1 MGLKEFPPS
10 VQNRVAFLSEEIK
23 KPETRIF
30 DKNEIYSYLSDENK
44 EFLAPI
50 SDYVN
55 IYLNFLNG
63 VVRWKEHPNQKL
75 VEKFIDT
82 DYTHTLDMLRIL
94 KEIEKLNIKGI
105 DFNTAQ
111 LEILVHDGTEIIT
124 NDVSILHSPEI
135 ENFFQA
141 IKKLEPRVF
150 APLVLGQIKERKFFS
165 IRKELRTSFK
175 RYDSRDKDLSDTESH
190 LVKLIDI
197 FQADIFGLENVNSK
211 NKLIEVYGDNLPIDS
226 TVFLEERMN
235 KEISQ
240 LKIVLDSMS
249 DPQEKS
255 KLFFYFRDEQFN
267 KFNNP
272 EYGYQDLYLKYLSKF
287 DSIYQTLPS
296 F

>member
-23 KPETRIF
+23 KPETKIF

-44 EFLAPI
+44 EFLDPI

-63 VVRWKEHPNQKL
+63 VIRWKEHPNQKL
-75 VEKFIDT
+75 VEKFTDT

-94 KEIEKLNIKGI
+94 KEIEDLNIKSI

-150 APLVLGQIKERKFFS
+150 IPLVLGQIKERKFFS

-175 RYDSRDKDLSDTESH
+175 RYDSRDKNLSDTESH

-211 NKLIEVYGDNLPIDS
+211 NKLIEAYGDNLPIDS

-240 LKIVLDSMS
+240 LNIVLDSMS

-255 KLFFYFRDEQFN
+255 KLFFYFKDEQFN

>member
-23 KPETRIF
+23 KPEIKIF
-30 DKNEIYSYLSDENK
+30 NTDEVYSYLSDENK

-50 SDYVN
+50 SDYFK
-55 IYLNFLNG
+55 IYLNCLDG
-63 VVRWKEHPNQKL
+63 VIRWKEHPNQKL
-75 VEKFIDT
+75 VEKFTDT
-82 DYTHTLDMLRIL
+82 DYSHTLDMLKIL
-94 KEIEKLNIKGI
+94 KEIEDLGIKTVN
-105 DFNTAQ
+105 FNTAQ
-111 LEILVHDGTEIIT
+111 LEILVHDGTEVIT
-124 NDVSILHSPEI
+124 NDVSILHSPEMDS
-135 ENFFQA
+135 FFQV

-150 APLVLGQIKERKFFS
+150 IPLVLGQIKKKEFFGA
-165 IRKELRTSFK
+165 RKELGILFK
-175 RYDSRDKDLSDTESH
+175 RYESRNNNLSDTESH

-211 NKLIEVYGDNLPIDS
+211 TKLREVYGDNLPVDS
-226 TVFLEERMN
+226 AIFLEERIN

-255 KLFFYFRDEQFN
+255 ILLSYFKNKQFA
-267 KFNNP
+267 KFDNT
-272 EYGYQDLYLKYLSKF
+272 EYGYQDLYSKYLPDF
-287 DSIYQTLPS
+287 DSIGQTLPS

>member
-150 APLVLGQIKERKFFS
+150 VPLVLGQIKERNF
-165 IRKELRTSFK
+165 
-175 RYDSRDKDLSDTESH
+175 
-190 LVKLIDI
+190 LV
-197 FQADIFGLENVNSK
+197 S
-211 NKLIEVYGDNLPIDS
+211 
-226 TVFLEERMN
+226 
-235 KEISQ
+235 
-240 LKIVLDSMS
+240 
-249 DPQEKS
+249 EKS
-255 KLFFYFRDEQFN
+255 LEPHLNDTILAIKICPTQN
-267 KFNNP
+267 H
-272 EYGYQDLYLKYLSKF
+272 
-287 DSIYQTLPS
+287 I
-296 F
+296 